1 MQKVLRKAIITFQ
14 ARIIFTMFPFSSLL
28 EVLPASLLIFP
39 QAEFSSFCP
48 LGFLDH
54 IELIVPKKT
63 FGTQK
68 FRFLESWKMWFS
80 RVQMQKA
87 QNNKVY
93 ISSCGTSFHLWNAFL
108 ARVHDVCVGNCFSP
122 ICGFVMCDILPSEF
136 QSVCHRKGFI
146 KINLKWLESN
156 LFSLESHSARRQ
168 RSDDEQRQSETLDV
182 NLSSTKAAGHFFPLR

>member
-1 MQKVLRKAIITFQ
+1 
-14 ARIIFTMFPFSSLL
+14 MFPFSRHTSLL

-39 QAEFSSFCP
+39 QAEFSCFCP

-54 IELIVPKKT
+54 IELIVQKKT
-63 FGTQK
+63 LGAQK
-68 FRFLESWKMWFS
+68 FRFLESWKMWFLEY
-80 RVQMQKA
+80 RCKKHRTIKFIYRHAELLFTFEMH
-87 QNNKVY
+87 
-93 ISSCGTSFHLWNAFL
+93 FWL
-108 ARVHDVCVGNCFSP
+108 AYMTCVGNCFSP